1 MGHPDRTLSALGSR
15 SAPDAPYTSRVCA
28 WSGRVLYVG
37 STTTGVGVRFA
48 QHLAD
53 LGKTLDW
60 ATAYVVPLTD
70 DAPTAE
76 VRRIEGCIGL
86 AVGPEH
92 NKALPRIA

>member
-1 MGHPDRTLSALGSR
+1 
-15 SAPDAPYTSRVCA
+15 
-28 WSGRVLYVG
+28 VLYVG

-60 ATAYVVPLTD
+60 ATAYIVPLTD

-86 AVGPEH
+86 AVGPED